1 MNGLFASCV
10 AVTVLNNMPEVAL
23 VRSEGHRQGVK
34 DALALIEDDVA
45 AQLKGKKKILIKPNF
60 VSTSILLAATH
71 VDAVKAVLELVRQ
84 HFSGKIF
91 VGESPPFSKLSKG
104 LSRFGYYS
112 LQDEYDVEFA
122 DLSSDGYFEVQGCD
136 RSLKPMKLR
145 VSKVALDCDYRIS
158 VTRPKTH
165 DFVIVTLSVKNMAVG
180 CIFGDDKPKIHRG
193 MQSINLNIA
202 KVYEA
207 LPANLGVIDGFE
219 GMDGDGPSSGN
230 PVDLK
235 AAGASLNPVSLDAVF
250 SKVMGF
256 EPLDIGY
263 LYYLNE
269 QEVGVAELS
278 RIKVIGEPIEALSMQ
293 FKPHH
298 SFKKQQTWRQGNKHG
313 NVPSLA
319 LSVVR
324 LTSRITR
331 KV

>member
-1 MNGLFASCV
+1 M
-10 AVTVLNNMPEVAL
+10 LNNVPKVAL
-23 VRSEGHRQGVK
+23 VRSEGHYRGVK
-34 DALALIEDDVA
+34 DALALIEDDIA
-45 AQLKGKKKILIKPNF
+45 AQLRGKKKILVKPNF
-60 VSTSILLAATH
+60 VSISNPLAVTH
-71 VDAVKAVLELVRQ
+71 VDAVKAVLELVRP
-84 HFSGKIF
+84 HFSGKIV
-91 VGESPPFSKLSKG
+91 VGESPPFGKLSKG

-112 LQDEYDVEFA
+112 LQDKYDVEFV
-122 DLSSDGYFEVQGCD
+122 DLSSDGYFEVQGYD

-145 VSKVALDCDYRIS
+145 VSKIALDCDYRVS

-180 CIFGDDKPKIHRG
+180 CIFGDDKPKIHQG

-219 GMDGDGPSSGN
+219 GMDGNGPGSGN
-230 PVDLK
+230 SVDLK
-235 AAGASLNPVSLDAVF
+235 AAGVSLNPVSLDAVF

-278 RIKVIGEPIEALSMQ
+278 RIKVVGASIEDLSMQ

-298 SFKKQQTWRQGNKHG
+298 SFKKQQTWQQGNKHG
-313 NVPSLA
+313 NVPGLA
-319 LSVVR
+319 LGAVR

-331 KV
+331 KSWSQIATDDKQS